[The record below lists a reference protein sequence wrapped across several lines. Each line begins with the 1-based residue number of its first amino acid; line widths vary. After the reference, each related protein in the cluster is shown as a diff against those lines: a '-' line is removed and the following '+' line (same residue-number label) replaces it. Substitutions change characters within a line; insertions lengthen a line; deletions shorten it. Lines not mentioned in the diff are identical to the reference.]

1 MFNFC
6 LFALP
11 NEVFLYFLYKM
22 NCIIVEFVIDKRC
35 TTLEMAR
42 DLNTVILPSKVNC
55 LMRHNFN
62 ILSIL
67 RICLEKSLS
76 YSRFLLYEKWTPSI
90 FMVLLLRLTH
100 FMQQSVTWT
109 PFTIPIPTISHFLLL
124 GFNPEIFEK
133 IFNFINSIIEFLSL
147 RKKCH
152 LHKRCIKFMFKNV

>member
-1 MFNFC
+1 
-6 LFALP
+6 
-11 NEVFLYFLYKM
+11 M

-76 YSRFLLYEKWTPSI
+76 YSRFLLYEK
-90 FMVLLLRLTH
+90 
-100 FMQQSVTWT
+100 
-109 PFTIPIPTISHFLLL
+109 
-124 GFNPEIFEK
+124 
-133 IFNFINSIIEFLSL
+133 
-147 RKKCH
+147 
-152 LHKRCIKFMFKNV
+152 